1 MKSCSNSSFILKPQK
16 RSSWPALF
24 CMLCSFGDAPSDV
37 VERSAD
43 KPTDERVTIAV
54 STPPILH
61 CFYPCFPYAQP
72 KGGLRVSRFRAK
84 RGGPIFSLAREKIGE
99 KRALG
104 HGLAHSAGTIQA
116 RAPIFRSLRAHILTL
131 RALYSPRRLPRYT
144 RFDSSCV

>member
-1 MKSCSNSSFILKPQK
+1 
-16 RSSWPALF
+16 
-24 CMLCSFGDAPSDV
+24 MLCSFGDAPSDV

-104 HGLAHSAGTIQA
+104 YGLVLSASDFRLEPMFSSGVPHDSHLTSVLV
-116 RAPIFRSLRAHILTL
+116 RAA
-131 RALYSPRRLPRYT
+131 
-144 RFDSSCV
+144 